1 MTFIQTNWVFYISV
15 YHPEQPDKECI
26 CFTCSNSKDLGYTA
40 YVNFTPGLAQ
50 ILLNLSQCVTNCI
63 YLRFIQHL
71 CSYVLMTNC
80 HPVVCGLWIWNVFD
94 TDHENI
100 SEYKNA
106 NNLQRLLK
114 VQHADNYW
122 ETIMSPRIIAPI
134 ELKVWNKVKPTFRLN
149 QSTHRQQNCCA

>member
-1 MTFIQTNWVFYISV
+1 MTFIQTKWVFYISV
-15 YHPEQPDKECI
+15 YHPEQPDKESI

-40 YVNFTPGLAQ
+40 YLNFTPGLAQ

-80 HPVVCGLWIWNVFD
+80 LSPCGLWPLNLKCVWHWSWKYLWVQ
-94 TDHENI
+94 
-100 SEYKNA
+100 EYKQSA
-106 NNLQRLLK
+106 RI
-114 VQHADNYW
+114 QHADNYW